1 MRDQQIKIDTGV
13 KRIKTNDDKKKTHFK
28 QTSIPLCSVK
38 EALVVPEIMFREM
51 NVAESTPL
59 QVSLNLGLTPKSSRW
74 RILSGASIAYG
85 FTVGGWNAKRI
96 TLKESG
102 KTALGGVDNI
112 ECLKAIREAVLRPI
126 LLKRFYNYY
135 NGRPF
140 PNDNEGIDTLLEWNI
155 PRDRANNV
163 LSLIKENAF
172 YANFLVD
179 IQGRQYIALDNVDTN
194 LNNTSKGTEKNI
206 DYDQLGA
213 YVSKSDIKREITK
226 DCNKVYISYKKNRKV
241 IESLN
246 MLLKYGSFEPVLHC
260 RGISN
265 IINLSDADLNV
276 MSTCCAGII
285 DVDEEK
291 TFFDTEGIKHKIFDD
306 SVLVELGAVK
316 AFYKDKVIL
325 LYHEGSTIP
334 DNIKGVHFCK
344 YKGDTLD
351 SDAVLSLVKLL
362 DCLKN
367 SSKGYK
373 SSCF

>member
-13 KRIKTNDDKKKTHFK
+13 KKQKTNDNQKKPHFK

-38 EALVVPEIMFREM
+38 DALVVPEIMLREM

-59 QVSLNLGLTPKSSRW
+59 QVSLNLGLTAKSSRW
-74 RILSGASIAYG
+74 RIISGASIAYG

-96 TLKESG
+96 TIKECG
-102 KTALGGVDNI
+102 KSALGGIDNI
-112 ECLKAIREAVLRPI
+112 EGLKAIREAVLRPI

-135 NGRPF
+135 NGRPL
-140 PNDNEGIDTLLEWNI
+140 PNDNEGIDTLLKWNV

-163 LSLIKENAF
+163 LSLIKENAL

-179 IQGRQYIALDNVDTN
+179 IQGRQYIALDNFDTN
-194 LNNTSKGTEKNI
+194 LNNTRKVIEKNI
-206 DYDQLGA
+206 DNNQLGA

-226 DCNKVYISYKKNRKV
+226 DCNKVYISYKKNGKV

-246 MLLKYGSFEPVLHC
+246 TLLKYGSFEPVLHC

-285 DVDEEK
+285 DLDEEK

-325 LYHEGSTIP
+325 LYNEGSTIP
-334 DNIKGVHFCK
+334 TNIKGVHFCE

-351 SDAVLSLVKLL
+351 SDAFLSLVKLL

-367 SSKGYK
+367 SSKRI
-373 SSCF
+373 